1 MQSQQQN
8 NFNLLLL
15 DSLSN
20 IAPPPQKKSGGD
32 FGVFAQNQKNSTVI
46 YTLQSQVA
54 R

>member
-8 NFNLLLL
+8 NFNPLLL

-20 IAPPPQKKSGGD
+20 IAQKKSGGD
-32 FGVFAQNQKNSTVI
+32 FGVFAQNQNNSTVI
-46 YTLQSQVA
+46 HTLQSQVA

>member
-8 NFNLLLL
+8 HLPL
-15 DSLSN
+15 DTGPILEEEEKK
-20 IAPPPQKKSGGD
+20 KKSGGD
-32 FGVFAQNQKNSTVI
+32 FGVFAPNQNNRTVI